1 MSLEISSVTVRF
13 RGVSEAGRYSVS
25 VTVWPNGEGGKP
37 KATEEPET
45 REAPEAGKSPER

>member
-1 MSLEISSVTVRF
+1 MEVSSVTVRF

-25 VTVWPNGEGGKP
+25 VTGWPEGEGREKP
-37 KATEEPET
+37 KATDKPET